1 METDLARRTIKQ
13 LNLSTTGFEK
23 MPLRTRRRESFEE
36 VDQIVPWG
44 DLVVLIAP
52 HAPKGGDP
60 KGGRTPFPAE
70 SMLRIQQ
77 WYTLSDPAMAE
88 VLHDIPF
95 YRNLSGPNAA
105 QSRLSSE
112 STILKFRHLLEEHKL
127 TKQILQTINAKLANQ
142 SLLLNARTAVD
153 VTLIAAPNP
162 TRNKTGERDSE
173 MLQTKKGNQWHFGMK
188 AHVDVDSD
196 SGLVH
201 SVVGSAA
208 SVNDVT
214 QAHASCM
221 CEECHV
227 FADAGYQGVEKHAYT
242 QDIKAKWLVAM
253 KPGKQRALDKSTL
266 LCELINLLE
275 KTKAGIRVKAEHP
288 FLVPRRQFGHEKMRC
303 RGLVKNTVRPKA
315 PCAL

>member
-1 METDLARRTIKQ
+1 MAWVCKPSLNQFGRDVLKNPANRRQAKTLKMETDLARKTIKQ

-23 MPLRTRRRESFEE
+23 VPLRTRRRESFEE

-60 KGGRTPFPAE
+60 KGGRPPFPAE

-77 WYTLSDPAMAE
+77 WYTLSDPAMEE

-95 YRNLSGPNAA
+95 YRNLCGPNAA

-127 TKQILQTINAKLANQ
+127 AKQILQTINAKLANQ

-153 VTLIAAPNP
+153 ATLIAAPNP

-173 MLQTKKGNQWHFGMK
+173 MLQTKKGNQWYFGMK
-188 AHVDVDSD
+188 AHVDVGTD

-214 QAHASCM
+214 HAHASCM
-221 CEECHV
+221 
-227 FADAGYQGVEKHAYT
+227 
-242 QDIKAKWLVAM
+242 
-253 KPGKQRALDKSTL
+253 
-266 LCELINLLE
+266 
-275 KTKAGIRVKAEHP
+275 
-288 FLVPRRQFGHEKMRC
+288 
-303 RGLVKNTVRPKA
+303 
-315 PCAL
+315 